1 MPKYDTKT
9 LQRQFKSAAS
19 LRIRKKERGKDYTRD
34 AGYWDGGLC
43 DWGGKHNLTKDCE
56 TIAQGFSKLEELKV
70 VEKELQKCTSEQEFN
85 ATKSRLARQ
94 AEEIER
100 GLQVRTGAASSMFG
114 ICIIWADYD
123 TFLESKLRP
132 LRSELNRLKGNI
144 NNQQYKYYE
153 EIKLLKL
160 EQKQI
165 ENRMKENKRKAQSEK
180 DPDKKALLLQMI
192 EDDGKLL
199 EDNLKKQKAIPASN
213 LKFDPDKYVSDL
225 IESMK
230 EAIEKGGRGGSGG
243 GSSGGRNRNKK
254 EEDEEDEDDD
264 GNGAGGSGSGSDSGK
279 KEDKKENPLQNQ
291 QQLIIFGGIALLVIF
306 YLYSQKE
313 DKKEFNYYDF

>member
-1 MPKYDTKT
+1 
-9 LQRQFKSAAS
+9 
-19 LRIRKKERGKDYTRD
+19 
-34 AGYWDGGLC
+34 
-43 DWGGKHNLTKDCE
+43 CE

-100 GLQVRTGAASSMFG
+100 GLQVRT
-114 ICIIWADYD
+114 
-123 TFLESKLRP
+123 ESKLRP

-165 ENRMKENKRKAQSEK
+165 ENRMKENKRKTQSEK

-213 LKFDPDKYVSDL
+213 LNFDPDKYVSDL
-225 IESMK
+225 IEGMK
-230 EAIEKGGRGGSGG
+230 EAIEKGGRGS
-243 GSSGGRNRNKK
+243 
-254 EEDEEDEDDD
+254 
-264 GNGAGGSGSGSDSGK
+264 GSGSGR

-291 QQLIIFGGIALLVIF
+291 QQLIIFG
-306 YLYSQKE
+306 
-313 DKKEFNYYDF
+313 